1 MKSNRNLLKEAIA
14 DAKAVKETA
23 IANAKAALEEN
34 FGPLIR
40 EKLAAKIAEMD
51 ELEENEEL
59 EEAEVQEEDGMMGES
74 DYMMEDDDM
83 MGVDETMDEIDLEE
97 LLRELDGLEEESIME
112 GDELMNDPK
121 GATAHGNV
129 NEEDEDENYEDE
141 DADGIEDDEDAEVDI
156 ENMDENDLR
165 KFIENVIASMIA
177 SGELEGNVE
186 GEEEEEV
193 EFEDEM
199 MEEGIFSKIGQ
210 KVKAAFS
217 SNNLESYLTGEKGVD
232 AKIAKDIVTKLNAN
246 PNDDTARANLK
257 KYIKDTDVSDFINY
271 TTSTKRGPKNPLTAA
286 PLKDLQNLVTTAIS
300 GAEFTPVK
308 LKGGASA
315 EMGNLGLGE
324 IKKAKAELNEALKTI
339 NTLRSELN
347 EINLLNAK
355 LLYVNKIFRAKN
367 LTEAQKVKV
376 LEAFDKTST
385 PKEAKLVFETLSE
398 GLKEKRSNINESMIG
413 GASKVAGI
421 APKKPILEVDNQFAR
436 WQVLAGIK

>member
-1 MKSNRNLLKEAIA
+1 MKSNRDLLKEAIA

-51 ELEENEEL
+51 LEEDELEEVEEMK
-59 EEAEVQEEDGMMGES
+59 EEAYMEES
-74 DYMMEDDDM
+74 DDMVAEDDT
-83 MGVDETMDEIDLEE
+83 MGGDGTMEEIDLEE
-97 LLRELDGLEEESIME
+97 LLRELDGLEEEESIME
-112 GDELMNDPK
+112 GDELINDPK

-129 NEEDEDENYEDE
+129 SEEEEGYEDE
-141 DADGIEDDEDAEVDI
+141 DADGIEDSEDDEVDL
-156 ENMDENDLR
+156 ENMSEDDLR
-165 KFIENVIASMIA
+165 KFIEDVIANMVA

-186 GEEEEEV
+186 GEEEEV
-193 EFEDEM
+193 EFEDEDEM
-199 MEEGIFSKIGQ
+199 MEENIFSKIGSAF
-210 KVKAAFS
+210 KV
-217 SNNLESYLTGEKGVD
+217 NNFQNYLIDKKGVD
-232 AKIAKDIVTKLNAN
+232 AATAKKLIGNLDKN
-246 PNDDTARANLK
+246 PNDESARAELL
-257 KYIKDTDVSDFINY
+257 KYIQKDDLNDFTIYINDKKKGLTGLPARDAVDMFSAVVKDT
-271 TTSTKRGPKNPLTAA
+271 K
-286 PLKDLQNLVTTAIS
+286 
-300 GAEFTPVK
+300 FTPRAAK
-308 LKGGASA
+308 SA
-315 EMGNLGLGE
+315 GTVATGFAEA
-324 IKKAKAELNEALKTI
+324 KKVKAELNEALKTI
-339 NTLRSELN
+339 TTLRSELN

-398 GLKEKRSNINESMIG
+398 GLKEKRSNVNESIIG

>member
-1 MKSNRNLLKEAIA
+1 MKSNRDLLKEAIA

-51 ELEENEEL
+51 EMEENEEL
-59 EEAEVQEEDGMMGES
+59 EEVEGMQEDE
-74 DYMMEDDDM
+74 MMEEADDRMEEDDM
-83 MGVDETMDEIDLEE
+83 MEEDETMDEIDLEE
-97 LLRELDGLEEESIME
+97 LLRELDGLEEEESIME
-112 GDELMNDPK
+112 GDELINDPK

-129 NEEDEDENYEDE
+129 NEDEDYEDE

-156 ENMDENDLR
+156 ENMSEDDLR
-165 KFIENVIASMIA
+165 KFIEDVIANMVA
-177 SGELEGNVE
+177 SGELEAGHE
-186 GEEEEEV
+186 GENEEEEEV
-193 EFEDEM
+193 EFEDEDEM
-199 MEEGIFSKIGQ
+199 MKEGIFSKIGSAL
-210 KVKAAFS
+210 KGASIDKYLKDTLKMSDADIKAAMAQINAGKFTDEDLKQKLS
-217 SNNLESYLTGEKGVD
+217 GEVDKIYKYLANYYD
-232 AKIAKDIVTKLNAN
+232 ANQAGTMTKQLKAALVGGKAT
-246 PNDDTARANLK
+246 PTNLK
-257 KYIKDTDVSDFINY
+257 SPGTVATGF
-271 TTSTKRGPKNPLTAA
+271 
-286 PLKDLQNLVTTAIS
+286 
-300 GAEFTPVK
+300 AE
-308 LKGGASA
+308 A
-315 EMGNLGLGE
+315 
-324 IKKAKAELNEALKTI
+324 KKTKAELNEALKTI
-339 NTLRSELN
+339 TTLRSELN

-398 GLKEKRSNINESMIG
+398 GLKEKRSNVNESMIG

>member
-51 ELEENEEL
+51 EMEENEEL

-97 LLRELDGLEEESIME
+97 LLRELDGLEEEESIME

-121 GATAHGNV
+121 GSTAHGNV
-129 NEEDEDENYEDE
+129 NEDEDYEDE

-165 KFIENVIASMIA
+165 KFIEKVIASMID

-186 GEEEEEV
+186 GEEEEV
-193 EFEDEM
+193 EFEDDDEM
-199 MEEGIFSKIGQ
+199 MNEANLFKAIGQ
-210 KVKAAFS
+210 KVKGALKGAQIDT
-217 SNNLESYLTGEKGVD
+217 YL
-232 AKIAKDIVTKLNAN
+232 
-246 PNDDTARANLK
+246 
-257 KYIKDTDVSDFINY
+257 KDTLKMSDAEVKAAMDQINA
-271 TTSTKRGPKNPLTAA
+271 G
-286 PLKDLQNLVTTAIS
+286 
-300 GAEFTPVK
+300 EFTDDALKQK
-308 LKGGASA
+308 LQAELNNIYLYLAKAYDSSQAGTMTKQLKAALVGGKATPNRFKSG
-315 EMGNLGLGE
+315 GNVNTGFTE
-324 IKKAKAELNEALKTI
+324 AKKAKAELNEALKTI

>member
-1 MKSNRNLLKEAIA
+1 MNSNRDLLKEAIA

-51 ELEENEEL
+51 EMEENEEL
-59 EEAEVQEEDGMMGES
+59 EEIEAMKEDEYMEES
-74 DYMMEDDDM
+74 DDM
-83 MGVDETMDEIDLEE
+83 MTEDDMMEEDETMDEIDLEE
-97 LLRELDGLEEESIME
+97 LLRELDGLEEEDESIME
-112 GDELMNDPK
+112 GDELINDPK
-121 GATAHGNV
+121 GPTAHGNV
-129 NEEDEDENYEDE
+129 SEEEEGYEDE
-141 DADGIEDDEDAEVDI
+141 DADGVEDSEDDEVDL
-156 ENMDENDLR
+156 ENMSEDDLR
-165 KFIENVIASMIA
+165 KFIEDVIANMVA

-186 GEEEEEV
+186 GEEEEVKFED
-193 EFEDEM
+193 EDEM
-199 MEEGIFSKIGQ
+199 MEEGIFSKIGSAL
-210 KVKAAFS
+210 KGASIDKYLKDTLKMSDADVKAAM
-217 SNNLESYLTGEKGVD
+217 
-232 AKIAKDIVTKLNAN
+232 AQINAGKFT
-246 PNDDTARANLK
+246 DENLK
-257 KYIKDTDVSDFINY
+257 QKLSGELNKIYKYLADYYDASQAGTMTKQLKAAIAGGKATP
-271 TTSTKRGPKNPLTAA
+271 TT
-286 PLKDLQNLVTTAIS
+286 
-300 GAEFTPVK
+300 F
-308 LKGGASA
+308 KGGASQS
-315 EMGNLGLGE
+315 MGNVGLGE
-324 IKKAKAELNEALKTI
+324 TKKMKAELNEALKTI

-398 GLKEKRSNINESMIG
+398 GLKEKRSNVNESMIG